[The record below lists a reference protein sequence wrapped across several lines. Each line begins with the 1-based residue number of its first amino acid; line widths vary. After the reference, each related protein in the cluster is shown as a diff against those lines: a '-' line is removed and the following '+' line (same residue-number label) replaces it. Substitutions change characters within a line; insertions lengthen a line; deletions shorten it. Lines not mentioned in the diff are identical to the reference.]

1 MQRKVSRLSL
11 FILFQITM
19 QLLCLLTTK
28 VREKQDTI
36 TQLYN
41 LVLSIFPVNTFQENL
56 LKTLLQLEK
65 TYFDMAATS
74 KKDTLVISDRGA
86 MDPSSCMNS
95 FAIYTVV

>member
-1 MQRKVSRLSL
+1 MSLSL
-11 FILFQITM
+11 FILFQITI

-28 VREKQDTI
+28 FRERQDTL

-41 LVLSIFPVNTFQENL
+41 LVLSFSVNTFQENL

-95 FAIYTVV
+95 FVITIV

>member
-28 VREKQDTI
+28 FREKQDTI

-41 LVLSIFPVNTFQENL
+41 LVLSFPVNTFQENL

-95 FAIYTVV
+95 FAITIV